1 MFKMNRFDI
10 DSMFKYLGYI
20 TFIVFII
27 YLITS
32 ILRVQN
38 NFLINSF
45 GLNNIPSLGFL
56 GLSNIKEGFSEQDI
70 STMKKNC
77 EKIDIA
83 VENMKK
89 NIPDDE
95 LPEEVKQTI
104 LDVKDTYFDFITKRK
119 LNDVKNMLT
128 AKNMNTQAVMEK
140 LVNFSLAGATNDTDA
155 KKSELLIWSDLGT
168 KIKDYLEGND
178 N

>member
-1 MFKMNRFDI
+1 MFNFNRFDM

-20 TFIVFII
+20 TFILFII

-45 GLNNIPSLGFL
+45 GLNNVPSLDFL

-70 STMKKNC
+70 NTMKKNC

-89 NIPDDE
+89 NRSDDE

-104 LDVKDTYFDFITKRK
+104 LDLKDAYWDFIFKYQLLEIKNILTK
-119 LNDVKNMLT
+119 
-128 AKNMNTQAVMEK
+128 KNMNPQEVMEK
-140 LVNFSLAGATNDTDA
+140 LFRLSYGSSKEKDIKNNFM
-155 KKSELLIWSDLGT
+155 SDFGT
-168 KIKDYLEGND
+168 KMLDYLEGND